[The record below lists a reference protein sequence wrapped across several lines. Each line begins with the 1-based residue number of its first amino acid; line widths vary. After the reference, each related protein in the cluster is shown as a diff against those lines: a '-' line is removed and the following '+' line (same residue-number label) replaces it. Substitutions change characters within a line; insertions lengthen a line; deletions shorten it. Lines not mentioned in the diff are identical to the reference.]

1 MKAEFESALEE
12 LKLVFPK
19 VKGILIVILYGS
31 VARGDFSRRHSDLD
45 LLVVL
50 NEEKKKEMKRLKKK
64 IKDLVRS
71 VCVKWGVRAH
81 LEFQGTDI
89 RNEDRTLLEKI
100 IEEGKVIYSSGVW
113 FFNNQLIGLKQY
125 IIYSFSAKNSDKRTL
140 FSKTL
145 HGKKSWYY
153 KGKKKVVKEY
163 PGIIDDENIILIGK
177 GGLLV
182 SKEKQNDIEITFQKF
197 SVDYKIK
204 KIVYA

>member
-1 MKAEFESALEE
+1 MKANFESAIDDIKIAFSCFKE
-12 LKLVFPK
+12 V
-19 VKGILIVILYGS
+19 LIVILYGS

-45 LLVVL
+45 LVVII
-50 NEEKKKEMKRLKKK
+50 NKKKVNDKLKKK
-64 IKDLVRS
+64 IDEKISSICFRHS
-71 VCVKWGVRAH
+71 VRAH
-81 LEFQGTDI
+81 LEFQGTTISED
-89 RNEDRTLLEKI
+89 DRTLMKKM

-125 IIYSFSAKNSDKRTL
+125 IIYFFSAKNSDKRTY

-153 KGKKKVVKEY
+153 KGKKKIIKEY
-163 PGIIDDENIILIGK
+163 PGIIDDKKVILVGK

-182 SKEKQNDIEITFQKF
+182 TKEKQEDIEFLFQKF
-197 SVDYKIK
+197 NIDYKIK